1 MTGWIQE
8 VLTRY
13 GQAVVLETAEGK
25 ISAQALLQPVT
36 ERREQADGAVTE
48 IGRADGRLW
57 RYLGREKVEPG
68 DTLEWDGMAFQ
79 VRSSRPYY
87 IGEALSHWWAS
98 LERKW
103 EAAE

>member
-1 MTGWIQE
+1 MTGWVRE
-8 VLTRY
+8 VLARY
-13 GQAVVLETAEGK
+13 GQTAVLETAEGR
-25 ISAQALLQPVT
+25 ICTRAFLQPVM
-36 ERREQADGAVTE
+36 ERREQADGTVTE

-68 DTLEWDGMAFQ
+68 DALEWNGMAFQ
-79 VRSSRPYY
+79 VRSSRPFY
-87 IGEALSHWWAS
+87 IGGALSHWWAS